1 MYKYFI
7 INWQLYYFS
16 VLSEQK
22 INNQTQAKICL
33 TISIYSR
40 HNLLHFKTI
49 LNIYKNKIAVAK
61 NMLILTINIFLLS
74 IHHAKNICVLNTLLL
89 YTNGVVSIPHSYLF
103 FQIAVVILFIWRR
116 RRSQYTLTIV
126 CCVVAF
132 FIGGH
137 TQRNFTLS
145 PTGANESR
153 FLLSVCVWTLI
164 ILMSICMCVV
174 TTLKTKFSFIKF
186 TNNYWK

>member
-1 MYKYFI
+1 MYQYFI

-22 INNQTQAKICL
+22 INNQTQTKICL

-61 NMLILTINIFLLS
+61 NMLILTINIFLRS

-89 YTNGVVSIPHSYLF
+89 YTNGVVSIPHSISSFKLPWWFYLLGADAALNILSLLCVMLLF
-103 FQIAVVILFIWRR
+103 FL
-116 RRSQYTLTIV
+116 L
-126 CCVVAF
+126 
-132 FIGGH
+132 GGH

-153 FLLSVCVWTLI
+153 FLCECVWTLI
-164 ILMSICMCVV
+164 ILMSIWMCVW
-174 TTLKTKFSFIKF
+174 LQL
-186 TNNYWK
+186 WKQNFHS

>member
-1 MYKYFI
+1 MFFLEK
-7 INWQLYYFS
+7 
-16 VLSEQK
+16 K
-22 INNQTQAKICL
+22 INNQTQTKICL

-126 CCVVAF
+126 CCVVVF
-132 FIGGH
+132 LLGGH

-153 FLLSVCVWTLI
+153 FLCECVWTLI